1 MIISRM
7 KAGWLMIGG
16 SIFLFLVTSSLPQ
29 SQIWLAGLENV
40 LFLAFIVLMI
50 IGIYFVRTS
59 KTCRICGESV
69 GRGETKCKYCGHVFK
84 NVG

>member
-1 MIISRM
+1 
-7 KAGWLMIGG
+7 MIGD
-16 SIFLFLVTSSLPQ
+16 SIFLFVLTNSLPQ

-40 LFLAFIVLMI
+40 LFLASFVLII

-69 GRGETKCKYCGHVFK
+69 GRAETKCKYCGYVFK
-84 NVG
+84 NNK